1 MGRLGKKIQLSCTCV
16 TGVIEC
22 LGFAGIF
29 FGWPS
34 LVIVLKKEEYFADLC
49 TPQNTSN
56 HSGLRNGDC
65 VPQDERFALI
75 FTISNFLTNFLI
87 FANVLLL
94 DRYGIMVTR
103 LLAILLFTAGTL
115 LIAFSTAA
123 SALLLF
129 PALILIGVGGVF
141 LLTTNLKAGILF
153 GRKSSTVMS
162 LHSGAFGS
170 APIVLLVVKVVYE
183 AGFSLKAIFLFISCL
198 SVLHV
203 LRTVFLLPW
212 GHIPYPLPE
221 GFTYGVDCERLR
233 LTAFWRKSDSANQ
246 LNVLQ
251 GAVEMRADR
260 NERKAQASEGW
271 TTRKQEVEH
280 ERTERLTGEAAG
292 EHGVE
297 GETEDE
303 NSRHSGEGAAE
314 TEGRNE
320 AALVSEGI
328 AEDGNELP
336 TNRANMQPA
345 EIPGSGVREEND
357 ASFRNSVFSWL
368 FLTSLFWFTLT
379 QLRLIFFIGTLNPL
393 LGLLTDG
400 DDTQVSRLTTAF
412 AFTQL
417 LNIVCASWNGL
428 ILDRHKWR
436 GGRSKLADMQSA
448 VLSLAIT
455 VTLTVLFSISAA
467 IPVTKVQYLTFV
479 LLMLD
484 QSFMYGGSSA
494 FLVMT
499 FPPRHFGKLFGI
511 TSIVGALVN
520 LLQYPLFI
528 LVNGP
533 LQDNPLYLNIAF
545 IALAALTYAHPVNV
559 YLYCRRESRR
569 RAL

>member
-22 LGFAGIF
+22 LGFAGML

-49 TPQNTSN
+49 PPQNTSN
-56 HSGLRNGDC
+56 HSGLRNVSC
-65 VPQDERFALI
+65 VPQDERFTLI
-75 FTISNFLTNFLI
+75 FTISDFLTNFLI
-87 FANVLLL
+87 FASGLLL
-94 DRYGIMVTR
+94 DRYGIMLTR
-103 LLAILLFTAGTL
+103 LLAILLFTTGTL

-153 GRKSSTVMS
+153 GRKSSTVIA
-162 LHSGAFGS
+162 LHTGAFGS
-170 APIVLLVVKVVYE
+170 APIVFLVVKVVYE

-198 SVLHV
+198 SVLLV

-221 GFTYGVDCERLR
+221 GFTYGVNCEKLR
-233 LTAFWRKSDSANQ
+233 LTAFKSDSANQ

-251 GAVEMRADR
+251 GADEMRADG
-260 NERKAQASEGW
+260 NERKAQGSEGW
-271 TTRKQEVEH
+271 TNRKQEVEQ

-303 NSRHSGEGAAE
+303 NSRHSGEGGAE

-328 AEDGNELP
+328 AEDRNQLP
-336 TNRANMQPA
+336 ANRANMQPA
-345 EIPGSGVREEND
+345 EI
-357 ASFRNSVFSWL
+357 A
-368 FLTSLFWFTLT
+368 
-379 QLRLIFFIGTLNPL
+379 GTLNPL

-400 DDTQVSRLTTAF
+400 DATQVSRLTAAF

-436 GGRSKLADMQSA
+436 GGRSKWESGSVAFRRLADMQSA
-448 VLSLAIT
+448 VLSFAIT
-455 VTLTVLFSISAA
+455 VTLFVLFSISAA
-467 IPVTKVQYLTFV
+467 IPVPEVQYLTFV
-479 LLMLD
+479 LFMLAG
-484 QSFMYGGSSA
+484 SFLYGGISA

-520 LLQYPLFI
+520 LLQYPLFL

-533 LQDNPLYLNIAF
+533 LEDNPLYLNIAF
-545 IALAALTYAHPVNV
+545 IALVALTYAHPVNV

-569 RAL
+569 RAQ

>member
-22 LGFAGIF
+22 LGFAGML

-49 TPQNTSN
+49 PPQNTSN
-56 HSGLRNGDC
+56 HSGLRNVSC
-65 VPQDERFALI
+65 VPQDERFTLI
-75 FTISNFLTNFLI
+75 FTISDFLTNFLI
-87 FANVLLL
+87 FASGLLL
-94 DRYGIMVTR
+94 DRYGIMLTR
-103 LLAILLFTAGTL
+103 LLAILLFTTGTL

-153 GRKSSTVMS
+153 GRKSSTVIA
-162 LHSGAFGS
+162 LHTGAFGS
-170 APIVLLVVKVVYE
+170 APIVFLVVKVVYE

-198 SVLHV
+198 SVLLV

-221 GFTYGVDCERLR
+221 GFTYGVNCEKLR
-233 LTAFWRKSDSANQ
+233 LTAFKSDSANQ

-251 GAVEMRADR
+251 GADEMRADG
-260 NERKAQASEGW
+260 NERKAQGSEGW
-271 TTRKQEVEH
+271 TNRKQEVEQ

-303 NSRHSGEGAAE
+303 NSRHSGEGGAE
-314 TEGRNE
+314 TE
-320 AALVSEGI
+320 
-328 AEDGNELP
+328 
-336 TNRANMQPA
+336 
-345 EIPGSGVREEND
+345 
-357 ASFRNSVFSWL
+357 
-368 FLTSLFWFTLT
+368 
-379 QLRLIFFIGTLNPL
+379 GTLNPL

-400 DDTQVSRLTTAF
+400 DATQVSRLTAAF

-436 GGRSKLADMQSA
+436 GGRSKWESGSVAFRRLADMQSA
-448 VLSLAIT
+448 VLSFAIT
-455 VTLTVLFSISAA
+455 VTLFVLFSISAA
-467 IPVTKVQYLTFV
+467 IPVPEVQYLTFV
-479 LLMLD
+479 LFMLAG
-484 QSFMYGGSSA
+484 SFLYGGISA

-520 LLQYPLFI
+520 LLQYPLFL

-533 LQDNPLYLNIAF
+533 LEDNPLYLNIAF
-545 IALAALTYAHPVNV
+545 IALVALTYAHPVNV

-569 RAL
+569 RAQ

>member
-22 LGFAGIF
+22 LGFAGML

-49 TPQNTSN
+49 PPQNTSN
-56 HSGLRNGDC
+56 HSGLRNVSC
-65 VPQDERFALI
+65 VPQDERFTLI
-75 FTISNFLTNFLI
+75 FTISDFLTNFLI
-87 FANVLLL
+87 FASGLLL
-94 DRYGIMVTR
+94 DRYGIMLTR
-103 LLAILLFTAGTL
+103 LLAILLFTTGTL

-153 GRKSSTVMS
+153 GRKSSTVIA
-162 LHSGAFGS
+162 LHTGAFGS
-170 APIVLLVVKVVYE
+170 APIVFLVVKVVYE

-198 SVLHV
+198 SVLLV

-221 GFTYGVDCERLR
+221 GFTYGVNCEKLR
-233 LTAFWRKSDSANQ
+233 LTAFKSDSANQ

-251 GAVEMRADR
+251 GADEMRADG
-260 NERKAQASEGW
+260 NERKAQGSEGW
-271 TTRKQEVEH
+271 TNRKQEVEQ

-303 NSRHSGEGAAE
+303 NSRHSGEGGAE
-314 TEGRNE
+314 TE
-320 AALVSEGI
+320 
-328 AEDGNELP
+328 
-336 TNRANMQPA
+336 
-345 EIPGSGVREEND
+345 GSGVREEND

-368 FLTSLFWFTLT
+368 FLTALFWSTLS
-379 QLRLIFFIGTLNPL
+379 QLRLVFFIGTLNPL

-400 DDTQVSRLTTAF
+400 DATQVSRLTAAF

-436 GGRSKLADMQSA
+436 GGRSKWESGSVAFRRLADMQSA
-448 VLSLAIT
+448 VLSFAIT
-455 VTLTVLFSISAA
+455 VTLFVLFSISAA
-467 IPVTKVQYLTFV
+467 IPVPEVQYLTFV
-479 LLMLD
+479 LFMLAG
-484 QSFMYGGSSA
+484 SFLYGGISA

-520 LLQYPLFI
+520 LLQYPLFL

-533 LQDNPLYLNIAF
+533 LEDNPLYLNIAF
-545 IALAALTYAHPVNV
+545 IALVALTYAHPVNV

-569 RAL
+569 RAQ

>member
-1 MGRLGKKIQLSCTCV
+1 MM
-16 TGVIEC
+16 
-22 LGFAGIF
+22 A
-29 FGWPS
+29 
-34 LVIVLKKEEYFADLC
+34 EYSI
-49 TPQNTSN
+49 NVS
-56 HSGLRNGDC
+56 C
-65 VPQDERFALI
+65 VPQDERFTLI
-75 FTISNFLTNFLI
+75 FTISDFLTNFLI
-87 FANVLLL
+87 FASGLLL
-94 DRYGIMVTR
+94 DRYGIMLTR
-103 LLAILLFTAGTL
+103 LLAILLFTTGTL

-153 GRKSSTVMS
+153 GRKSSTVIA
-162 LHSGAFGS
+162 LHTGAFGS
-170 APIVLLVVKVVYE
+170 APIVFLVVKVVYE

-198 SVLHV
+198 SVLLV

-221 GFTYGVDCERLR
+221 GFTYGVNCEKLR
-233 LTAFWRKSDSANQ
+233 LTAFKSDSANQ

-251 GAVEMRADR
+251 GADEMRADG
-260 NERKAQASEGW
+260 NERKAQGSEGW
-271 TTRKQEVEH
+271 TNRKQEVEQ

-303 NSRHSGEGAAE
+303 NSRHSGEGGAE

-328 AEDGNELP
+328 AEDRNQLP
-336 TNRANMQPA
+336 ANRANMQPA
-345 EIPGSGVREEND
+345 EIAGSGVREEND

-368 FLTSLFWFTLT
+368 FLTALFWSTLS
-379 QLRLIFFIGTLNPL
+379 QLRLVFFIGTLNPL

-400 DDTQVSRLTTAF
+400 DATQVSRLTAAF

-436 GGRSKLADMQSA
+436 GGRSKWESGSVAFRRLADMQSA
-448 VLSLAIT
+448 VLSFAIT
-455 VTLTVLFSISAA
+455 VTLFVLFSISAA
-467 IPVTKVQYLTFV
+467 IPVPEVQYLTFV
-479 LLMLD
+479 LFMLAG
-484 QSFMYGGSSA
+484 SFLYGGISA

-520 LLQYPLFI
+520 LLQYPLFL

-533 LQDNPLYLNIAF
+533 LEDNPLYLNIAF
-545 IALAALTYAHPVNV
+545 IALVALTYAHPVNV

-569 RAL
+569 RAQ